1 MLEKLV
7 FWTEKQHLKQMEII
21 KFLNWGLMT
30 DIRLILAEN
39 MKKYRKIL
47 GISQEKLA
55 EKMSTAPNYIAMIE
69 VGKKFPSA
77 GMLERIAQALNVDT
91 PELFTTNTVTFMTN
105 SNKTLERL
113 YQEIFSDFKKFENDY
128 KLFEKTVTEKIKQ
141 WQQG

>member
-1 MLEKLV
+1 MG
-7 FWTEKQHLKQMEII
+7 
-21 KFLNWGLMT
+21 KFRGYMT

-55 EKMSTAPNYIAMIE
+55 EKMDTAPNYIAMIE

-77 GMLERIAQALNVDT
+77 SMLERIALALNVDT

-113 YQEIFSDFKKFENDY
+113 YQEILIDFKKFENDY

-141 WQQG
+141 WQQS

>member
-1 MLEKLV
+1 
-7 FWTEKQHLKQMEII
+7 MEII

>member
-1 MLEKLV
+1 
-7 FWTEKQHLKQMEII
+7 
-21 KFLNWGLMT
+21 MT

-55 EKMSTAPNYIAMIE
+55 EKMDTAPNYIAMIE

-77 GMLERIAQALNVDT
+77 GMLERIAMALNVDT

-113 YQEIFSDFKKFENDY
+113 YQEILVDFKKFENDY

-141 WQQG
+141 WQQS

>member
-1 MLEKLV
+1 
-7 FWTEKQHLKQMEII
+7 
-21 KFLNWGLMT
+21 MT

-55 EKMSTAPNYIAMIE
+55 EKMNTAPNYIAMIE

-77 GMLERIAQALNVDT
+77 GMLERIALALNVDT
-91 PELFTTNTVTFMTN
+91 PELFTTNTVTFLTN
-105 SNKTLERL
+105 NNKTLERL
-113 YQEIFSDFKKFENDY
+113 YQEILVDFKKFENDY